1 MFCFY
6 LKVFLSLIELI
17 TWILPVCGSVHTLTL
32 DIAEPTNGLH
42 NKIGRLEKLK
52 ELNISTK
59 VASDLEQVKQAF

>member
-1 MFCFY
+1 MY
-6 LKVFLSLIELI
+6 